1 MSLGQSIR
9 GLGARIRGLF
19 GQKPIARSDI
29 AEGSGFGSLGNPDS
43 TKPNPK
49 SRKRTFI
56 TIIVL
61 ALIPLYYLIGAWFT
75 HRINDDLNYTIA
87 DPGPGKSHTVAV
99 VAELIDRE
107 VNQTKWSPNIQAFEP
122 AALLRVG
129 GNMVNFQTGIVKG
142 ISTTVYE
149 MENRLARMRGTSS
162 ADVDMSSAREGL
174 ARSADTWLWAGADS
188 EYRKAKDA
196 LIRYNT
202 RLASGQANFEQRA
215 DNLQGLLDHVAFD
228 LGAASNELDR
238 ELVAGRH
245 KIIDF
250 KADKVFYYAKGQSY
264 AYFIILRALRE
275 DYSDII
281 KERHLEKIYE
291 EMLTELASAAELQP
305 LIVQNA
311 KPSALI
317 MPNHLATEG
326 FYILCARA
334 RLREITD
341 ILQR

>member
-9 GLGARIRGLF
+9 GIGARMRGLF
-19 GQKPIARSDI
+19 GQKPKGNSDI
-29 AEGSGFGSLGNPDS
+29 VGDISYGDLGKTDS
-43 TKPNPK
+43 AKPTAK
-49 SRKRTFI
+49 KGKKFWLLVI
-56 TIIVL
+56 LL
-61 ALIPLYYLIGAWFT
+61 AIIPLYYLIGAWFT
-75 HRINDDLNYTIA
+75 HRINDDLNFTIN
-87 DPGPGKSHTVAV
+87 DPGAGKSHTVAV

-129 GNMVNFQTGIVKG
+129 GNMVNFQTGVIKG
-142 ISTTVYE
+142 VSTTVYE

-162 ADVDMSSAREGL
+162 ADVDMALAREGL
-174 ARSADTWLWAGADS
+174 ARSADTWLWAGADG
-188 EYRKAKDA
+188 EYRKARAA
-196 LIRYNT
+196 LNRYNV

-228 LGAASNELDR
+228 LGAASSELNR
-238 ELVAGRH
+238 EILAGRH

-250 KADKVFYYAKGQSY
+250 KADKVFYNAKGQAY

-275 DYSDII
+275 DYGQVIT
-281 KERHLEKIYE
+281 ERHMEKIYE
-291 EMLTELASAAELQP
+291 EMLVELASAAELQP

-311 KPSALI
+311 KPSAAIL
-317 MPNHLATEG
+317 PNHLAVEG
-326 FYILCARA
+326 FYILRARA

>member
-9 GLGARIRGLF
+9 GIGAKMRNLF
-19 GQKPIARSDI
+19 GQRPNDKSDI
-29 AEGSGFGSLGNPDS
+29 AADIGYGNLGNPDS
-43 TKPNPK
+43 AKPKANRGK
-49 SRKRTFI
+49 NFWLV
-56 TIIVL
+56 TILLAIV
-61 ALIPLYYLIGAWFT
+61 PLYYLVGAWLT
-75 HRINDDLNYTIA
+75 HRINDDLNYTIN
-87 DPGPGKSHTVAV
+87 DPGAGKSHTVAV

-129 GNMVNFQTGIVKG
+129 GNMVNFQTGVVKG

-162 ADVDMSSAREGL
+162 ADVDMALAREGL
-174 ARSADTWLWAGADS
+174 ARSADTWLWAGADG

-196 LIRYNT
+196 LIRYNV
-202 RLASGQANFEQRA
+202 RLASGQANFEQRG

-238 ELVAGRH
+238 EILAGRH
-245 KIIDF
+245 KFIDF
-250 KADKVFYYAKGQSY
+250 KADKVFYYAKGQAY

-275 DYSDII
+275 DYGQVIT
-281 KERHLEKIYE
+281 ERHMEKIYE
-291 EMLTELASAAELQP
+291 EMLIELASAAELQP

-311 KPSALI
+311 KPSAMI
-317 MPNHLATEG
+317 MPNHLAAEG
-326 FYILCARA
+326 FYILRARA